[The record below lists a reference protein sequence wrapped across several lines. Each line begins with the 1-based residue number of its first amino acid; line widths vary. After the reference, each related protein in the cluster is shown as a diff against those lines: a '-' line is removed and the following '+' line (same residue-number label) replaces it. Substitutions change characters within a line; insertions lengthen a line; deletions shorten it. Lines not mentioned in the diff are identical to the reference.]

1 MIQKFKLFL
10 KETSYVKIIITY
22 IIFLFVGFLTLL
34 KNPKSE
40 NLNFISDKV
49 MNQLKSENNE
59 DLEEKMAEKFAK
71 KVYIEE
77 AFRRLIDSKIRKST
91 FALNDDEKTFLVNHL
106 NAKKAKQENEN
117 PNSFLVKEIEY
128 EIDVVNKGYNPIN
141 FTMEYLLNL
150 NTNEFLKNQTKYF
163 FIFLIS
169 LVFII
174 TLFLKRLN
182 NVKQ

>member
-1 MIQKFKLFL
+1 MKKVNNFL
-10 KETSYVKIIITY
+10 SKISYKIIIVIY
-22 IIFLFVGFLTLL
+22 IILLFFGFLTLL

-49 MNQLKSENNE
+49 MSQLKSENNE
-59 DLEEKMAEKFAK
+59 DSEEKMAEKFAK

-77 AFRRLIDSKIRKST
+77 AFRRLVDSKIRKST
-91 FALNDDEKTFLVNHL
+91 FGLNEEEKTFLVNNL

-117 PNSFLVKEIEY
+117 PNSYLVKEIEY

-150 NTNEFLKNQTKYF
+150 KTNEFLKNQTKYF
-163 FIFLIS
+163 FIILIS
-169 LVFII
+169 LIFII

-182 NVKQ
+182 KVKQ